1 MACKA
6 KATYIISYIA
16 NLKAQISLIVWRLR
30 CAIHAMRHLL
40 GLLKRTSLAEL
51 VGKCKLASA

>member
-16 NLKAQISLIVWRLR
+16 SLKAQISLTVWRLGCVR
-30 CAIHAMRHLL
+30 HAMRHLL
-40 GLLKRTSLAEL
+40 GLLKRTSLGEL